1 MIDLIAIKGAVDGLK
16 AARDIA
22 KTAIGLRDAAMLQEK
37 VIELNEAIIAAQS
50 SALDAQADQL
60 TLAKRIEDLERQI
73 AEMEKW
79 DAEKQRYDL
88 NEVIPGIYAF
98 ALKED
103 ERGSTP
109 AHYMCANC
117 FNEGHLAILQKE
129 TRMPGRA
136 RFLNCH
142 RCGSEVVT
150 SGMRQPE
157 HGRPPQRRR

>member
-16 AARDIA
+16 VARDIA

-37 VIELNEAIIAAQS
+37 VIELNDAIIAAQS

-73 AEMEKW
+73 AETEKW
-79 DAEKQRYDL
+79 DTEKQRYDL
-88 NEVIPGIYAF
+88 NEIIPGVYAF
-98 ALKED
+98 ALKEA

-117 FNEGHLAILQKE
+117 FNDGHLAILQKE
-129 TRMPGRA
+129 KRMPYHTK
-136 RFLNCH
+136 FLNCH
-142 RCGSEVVT
+142 RCGLEVVT
-150 SGMRQPE
+150 EGTRRPE
-157 HGRPPQRRR
+157 HSDGRRRR

>member
-1 MIDLIAIKGAVDGLK
+1 MVDLIAIKGAVDGLK

-22 KTAIGLRDAAMLQEK
+22 KTAIGLRDAALLQSK
-37 VIELNEAIIAAQS
+37 VIELNDTIITAQS

-79 DAEKQRYDL
+79 NGEKQRYDL
-88 NEVIPGIYAF
+88 NEIIPGVYAF
-98 ALKED
+98 ALKEA
-103 ERGSTP
+103 ERCSTP

-129 TRMPGRA
+129 TRMPYRTE
-136 RFLNCH
+136 FLNCH
-142 RCGSEVVT
+142 RCGLEVVT
-150 SGMRQPE
+150 HGTRRPE
-157 HGRPPQRRR
+157 HSGSR

>member
-1 MIDLIAIKGAVDGLK
+1 MFDLIAIKGAVDGLK

-22 KTAIGLRDAAMLQEK
+22 KTAMGLRDATLFQDK
-37 VIELNEAIIAAQS
+37 VIELTDTIIAAQS

-60 TLAKRIEDLERQI
+60 TMAKRIEDLERQMI
-73 AEMEKW
+73 EMEKW
-79 DAEKQRYDL
+79 DAEKERYDL

-98 ALKED
+98 ALKEA

-129 TRMPGRA
+129 TRMPYHTK
-136 RFLNCH
+136 FLNCH
-142 RCGSEVVT
+142 RCGLEVVT
-150 SGMRQPE
+150 EGMRRPE
-157 HGRPPQRRR
+157 HGKSPRRR